1 MIKYIAV
8 IALLCLSSSNGF
20 ASFIYA
26 DDFALGSDTTHL
38 TDTVTLS
45 WLNGTNDVSLSKVH
59 DSGTFYHQHFGGVAT
74 AETHDTFPGIS
85 NEVLGSPNSYSYG
98 ALQIDFDAPTRS
110 FGMKAETANGD
121 GFEVY
126 LFGTDGNFVEKLYA
140 FAQHTDQRTK
150 NNDPLFDGDFHW
162 DFAYDV
168 GQIKIGSSASAGY
181 VYALD
186 VTQVPEPSSLILL
199 GIGLF
204 CVVKVRRSVNSSAKP
219 EASAA

>member
-8 IALLCLSSSNGF
+8 IALLCLPSTKSF

-26 DDFALGSDTTHL
+26 DDFALGADTTHL

-45 WLNGTNDVSLSKVH
+45 WLNGTNDLTPSKVH
-59 DSGTFYHQHFGGVAT
+59 DSGIFYHQHFGGATT
-74 AETHDTFPGIS
+74 AETHDTFPGIW
-85 NEVLGSPNSYSYG
+85 NEVHGSPNLYSYG
-98 ALQIDFDAPTRS
+98 ALHIDFDAPARS
-110 FGMKAETANGD
+110 FGMKAETSSGD

-126 LFGTDGNFVEKLYA
+126 LFGTDGNFIEKLYA
-140 FAQHTDQRTK
+140 FAERTDQRTT

-186 VTQVPEPSSLILL
+186 VMQVPEPSSLILL
-199 GIGLF
+199 AIGLL
-204 CVVKVRRSVNSSAKP
+204 CVARVRRSINSPATLKV
-219 EASAA
+219 AAA